1 MVLKNPFNLPTVP
14 SVSLS
19 GASDVPAIEE
29 EKISNA
35 DDSADSDLGQAC
47 GYDSTPVPRFLGWT
61 QVRAMLAKNFLAKRR
76 TPTGTFFE
84 IFSPVLIML
93 VLVSAYTL
101 SEVVREEATQYDTLN
116 ASIPGPWLDLAAQA
130 LNLSTADDMQSQQR
144 RQLHT
149 TTSSSSSPLRDAMAS
164 HALNLLQDLGLD
176 PIQSRRLQ
184 TKGVDATGNTK
195 NTTTIGG
202 SGFDFLDGSL
212 DLVKS
217 LLASPMPVPS
227 LDQFVAASRGLSSL
241 LGPDELPIVLQDSS
255 LGRSWGNLLTLGTI
269 HLSPNSS
276 AVSKF
281 QDYLSDNYPN
291 AFEYLTLKVHD
302 SEETALK
309 YINKNL
315 DNRTWAL
322 VDLSGHV
329 SDEDISYKIRM
340 NYTTLPNTN
349 LIVKF
354 VSSGLDTKYQRYYL
368 SGYLTLQRTLNEF
381 AMASINCDLSSTSSN
396 IWSMPMP
403 TAAYNQ
409 NAFFQAVGF
418 LLGLTIAMAFMYPM
432 SRSIKIM
439 VEEKELRLKETLFIL
454 GVRPWAHF
462 WSWLF
467 TNLIVFFIITILV
480 TLTLSSQILTHSNP
494 VYLLVYI
501 GLFST
506 ATIGLCFVVA
516 ACFSKA
522 KLAAIVG
529 PMALF
534 ATLLPRYIFFGS
546 NRYEAVPAKRWASLL
561 PCTAFAFGA
570 DIIADYEYA
579 EVGIQSW
586 NAGEG
591 DYSFD
596 TVIGFLFFDTLLYIF
611 LGWYLELV
619 IPRQYGVARP
629 WYFLVTPSYW
639 KSMFCCFRTIPQ
651 ASPGVPIGADVQSE
665 DSANYETVTD
675 PSWVPRVVIDDLV
688 KRYNRKPGTP
698 PAVNHLNLTLYE
710 SQITCLLGHNGAGKT
725 STISVLTGLF
735 PPTSGDCY
743 IYGHSIVNAT
753 NEARQSMGICPQ
765 HNVLFDGLTVTEHL
779 AFFQRI
785 KGIKPTKSGL
795 RLSAEEIGLG
805 DYLRTTSAALS
816 GGNKRKLSLAI
827 ALCGDPQ
834 FLMLDEPT
842 SGMDVASR
850 RNCWDLLR
858 RKREG
863 RVTLLTTH
871 FLDEASLLAD
881 RIAVMKDGQLQCCGS
896 ELFLKDRFGLGYNL
910 TVVLADSGAHR
921 TSQLSR
927 IDDEADTMENGLN
940 SLNSPDQL
948 SLSSEDRIA
957 AFLNGYIP
965 ETKLIRKSAREL
977 TFRFP
982 LGSEERFP
990 AVFDALEEE
999 RPVLSIG
1006 AYGIS
1011 NTTLEEIFLQL
1022 AEMPHVDAED
1032 DKGLIDYSHGETSTS
1047 DQFQSEE
1054 VTEDKFDDRPGPN
1067 SLEPTL
1073 SQDDLRHLNPLRQ
1086 VALLYLKR
1094 FLIQRRDLK
1103 GAFFQIILPVLLCGL
1118 VLLVLTI
1125 DVPLAGPPIEMSMS
1139 LYRSGID
1146 GFGAYTDVLVGGG
1159 ATIDLG
1165 ANTSNQSLI
1174 AEEFQSLSSVLNNT
1188 YPNSKFVN
1196 LESALSSSDVSQ
1208 YLLDTY
1214 NDHDHNARYGAF
1226 VLQDSVNL
1234 TITVD
1239 WAELAESLGRLFNF
1253 TFASDA
1259 LVDVGSILG
1268 VNGTL
1273 IEVNV
1278 TLDDIGKLLMNSSA
1292 GTNSS
1297 VMDIMAVMNGTQIN
1311 LQNVD
1316 NGWNT
1321 SNDSFTIDSLY
1332 VKAERILVDLS
1343 SITMMLEGLVID
1355 FMSTKF
1361 VHEGTFKLNITRLAD
1376 GIERFL
1382 PSGMSSFALG
1392 IDSNASILH
1401 NSSSPHAVS
1410 AFNQAYMQ
1418 YLFMQC
1424 TGNSS
1429 TSRLVAVN
1437 HPLPLTDQ
1445 QTIDIKTVLSILASL
1460 FLLIPYCY
1468 IPGAFIVFMVKE
1480 RVSKSKHLQL
1490 VSGVEL
1496 TSYWISS
1503 YLWDLTL
1510 FFVLTMLIMLVFLI
1524 YGSESAV
1531 VFVGD
1536 SESFIATM
1544 LLTLGYGFSV
1554 LPFSYLLS
1562 RPFNNH
1568 SSAQIA
1574 VMGITFLCGFVAV
1587 NTYFILSSLESTK
1600 EIAEILRPIFRLWP
1614 PYNVGQGFIEL
1625 SSAYW
1630 EREVLGSEK
1639 YPLDWDVAG
1648 KSLAIIYGLA
1658 IPYFLLLLLLEYS
1671 DDGGAGGPVGRILR
1685 TLRSSYCNMILRW
1698 HGVRKAPDGISLL
1711 LDDGLDELCQ
1721 EDDDVVDERI
1731 FVEQNKEHLK
1741 DTASVLVV
1749 GMWKVFPPTVG
1760 FFGKTCGCIRGAF
1773 KLIFC
1778 CRMSRQHPVA
1788 VGDDD
1793 ENDKSNLPKRAVRG
1807 VSTAIMEGE
1816 TYGLLGVNGAGKTTM
1831 LGVLTGDI
1839 APTGGEA
1846 YVAGH
1851 DVTGVTPGG
1860 VAAARKNIG
1869 FCPQVD
1875 PLLDLMSGRETLRM
1889 FGRLRGIPQNRLEAT
1904 VGTLLDRLTLTPY
1917 ADKVSESYS
1926 GGNKRKLSLGIAL
1939 IGDPRVLFI
1948 DEASSGMDPSTRRKT
1963 WGLIEKAAE
1972 TRSVVLT
1979 SHSMEEVE
1987 ALCTRCGI
1995 MIKGQFV
2002 CLGSVQHL
2010 KSKYVDGY
2018 TIDIHC
2024 ESGTPESEV
2033 QHVENTILTQ
2043 TLPGS
2048 IIAER
2053 HGRFMRFNLCSVSS
2067 VGLGTTFRK
2076 LQELKESTSVANY
2089 SISQCSLEDV
2099 FIKLVKSGRAPDIT
2113 PLVADQNAPSDTLTI
2128 SEPTLYT
2135 APIVAVDQQIS
2146 ASPPLVETPLSSAAM
2161 VEPESHL
2168 QVTLRPDEEK
2178 GETSTVEK
2186 EVSQSETGEREEN

>member
-1 MVLKNPFNLPTVP
+1 MANFPTVSP
-14 SVSLS
+14 VSMS
-19 GASDVPAIEE
+19 GASDVQAIEE
-29 EKISNA
+29 EKNA
-35 DDSADSDLGQAC
+35 SSAYDSADSDLDQAR
-47 GYDSTPVPRFLGWT
+47 GHISTPVPRFLGWI

-76 TPTGTFFE
+76 TPMGTFFE

-116 ASIPGPWLDLAAQA
+116 VSIPGPWIDLAALA
-130 LNLSTADDMQSQQR
+130 LNLSTTDGMQSQQR
-144 RQLHT
+144 RQLHAIT
-149 TTSSSSSPLRDAMAS
+149 PLSSSPLRDTMVS
-164 HALNLLQDLGLD
+164 HALNLMHDLGLD
-176 PIQSRRLQ
+176 PMQNRRLQ
-184 TKGVDATGNTK
+184 TNGFDATGTSK
-195 NTTTIGG
+195 NTTTAGG
-202 SGFDFLDGSL
+202 SGFDFLDGSAG
-212 DLVKS
+212 LVKS

-255 LGRSWGNLLTLGTI
+255 FGRSWGNLLTLGAL

-281 QDYLSDNYPN
+281 QDYLADTYPT
-291 AFEYLTLKVHD
+291 AVDYLTIQVHD
-302 SEETALK
+302 SEETALT

-315 DNRTWAL
+315 ANRTWAL
-322 VDLSGHV
+322 IDLSGHV
-329 SDEDISYKIRM
+329 NDEDISYKIRM

-381 AMASINCDLSSTSSN
+381 AMASINCDSSTTSDN

-432 SRSIKIM
+432 SRSIKMM
-439 VEEKELRLKETLFIL
+439 VEEKELRLTETLFIL

-494 VYLLVYI
+494 VYILVYI

-516 ACFSKA
+516 ACFSRA

-586 NAGEG
+586 NASEG

-629 WYFLVTPSYW
+629 WYFLFTPSYW
-639 KSMFCCFRTIPQ
+639 TSLFCCFRKSPSPQ
-651 ASPGVPIGADVQSE
+651 ASPGISVGADVQSE
-665 DSANYETVTD
+665 ESANYEVVTD

-688 KRYNRKPGTP
+688 KRYNRKPSTP

-779 AFFQRI
+779 AFFQKI
-785 KGIKPTKSGL
+785 KGLKPTQSGL

-834 FLMLDEPT
+834 FLLLDEPT

-896 ELFLKDRFGLGYNL
+896 ELFLKNRFGLGYNL

-921 TSQLSR
+921 TSRLSR
-927 IDDEADTMENGLN
+927 NDDEADTMENGRHPLYC
-940 SLNSPDQL
+940 PDQS
-948 SLSSEDRIA
+948 SLSPEDRIA
-957 AFLNGYIP
+957 DFLGGYIP
-965 ETKLIRKSAREL
+965 DTKLIRKSAREL

-982 LGSEERFP
+982 QGSEGRFP

-999 RPVLSIG
+999 RTILSIG

-1022 AEMPHVDAED
+1022 AETKVSLAYNSD
-1032 DKGLIDYSHGETSTS
+1032 DKVVTDSRPGETSTS
-1047 DQFQSEE
+1047 DQFQSDEI
-1054 VTEDKFDDRPGPN
+1054 TAQKIDDPQYAN
-1067 SLEPTL
+1067 TLKPTL

-1125 DVPLAGPPIEMSMS
+1125 DVPLAGPPIELSMS

-1146 GFGAYTDVLVGGG
+1146 GFGASTDVLVGGG
-1159 ATIDLG
+1159 ATIDPG
-1165 ANTSNQSLI
+1165 ATASNQSLI
-1174 AEEFQSLSSVLNNT
+1174 AAEFESLSSVLHNM
-1188 YPNSKFVN
+1188 YPNSEFIN
-1196 LESALSSSDVSQ
+1196 LVSAVSSSDVSQ

-1226 VLQDSVNL
+1226 VLQDKVNM

-1239 WAELAESLGRLFNF
+1239 WAEMAKSLGRLVNF
-1253 TFASDA
+1253 SVASDD
-1259 LVDVGSILG
+1259 LLDVGSALG
-1268 VNGTL
+1268 YNGTL
-1273 IEVNV
+1273 LEVNA
-1278 TLDDIGKLLMNSSA
+1278 TLDDIDEFLGHVVNSSI

-1297 VMDIMAVMNGTQIN
+1297 VTDMVSMLNATQGA
-1311 LQNVD
+1311 LQNIA
-1316 NGWNT
+1316 NGWNASKDNT
-1321 SNDSFTIDSLY
+1321 TVDRLY
-1332 VKAERILVDLS
+1332 VRAERILVDLS
-1343 SITMMLEGLVID
+1343 SFTMILDGFVID
-1355 FMSTKF
+1355 FMSMKF
-1361 VHEGTFKLNITRLAD
+1361 APEGTFNLSMSSLAD
-1376 GIERFL
+1376 AIERLL
-1382 PSGMSSFALG
+1382 PSGTSSFALG
-1392 IDSNASILH
+1392 INSTATILH

-1445 QTIDIKTVLSILASL
+1445 QTIDIKTVLSVLASL

-1510 FFVLTMLIMLVFLI
+1510 FFVLTMLIMAVFLI

-1554 LPFSYLLS
+1554 LPFAYLLS

-1587 NTYFILSSLESTK
+1587 NTYFILSTLESTK
-1600 EIAEILRPIFRLWP
+1600 EIAEILRPIFQLWP
-1614 PYNVGQGFIEL
+1614 PYNVGEGFIEL

-1630 EREVLGSEK
+1630 EREVLGYEK

-1648 KSLAIIYGLA
+1648 KSLAIIYALA

-1711 LDDGLDELCQ
+1711 LDDGLDDVCQ
-1721 EDDDVVDERI
+1721 EDDDVAEERV
-1731 FVEQNKEHLK
+1731 FVEQNKEDLK
-1741 DTASVLVV
+1741 GTASVLLIDL
-1749 GMWKVFPPTVG
+1749 WKVFPPTVS
-1760 FFGKTCGCIRGAF
+1760 FFGKTCGWIRGIF
-1773 KLIFC
+1773 KLIC
-1778 CRMSRQHPVA
+1778 CCGIFRQHHVP

-1816 TYGLLGVNGAGKTTM
+1816 TYGLLGG
-1831 LGVLTGDI
+1831 
-1839 APTGGEA
+1839 
-1846 YVAGH
+1846 
-1851 DVTGVTPGG
+1851 
-1860 VAAARKNIG
+1860 
-1869 FCPQVD
+1869 
-1875 PLLDLMSGRETLRM
+1875 
-1889 FGRLRGIPQNRLEAT
+1889 
-1904 VGTLLDRLTLTPY
+1904 
-1917 ADKVSESYS
+1917 
-1926 GGNKRKLSLGIAL
+1926 
-1939 IGDPRVLFI
+1939 
-1948 DEASSGMDPSTRRKT
+1948 
-1963 WGLIEKAAE
+1963 
-1972 TRSVVLT
+1972 
-1979 SHSMEEVE
+1979 
-1987 ALCTRCGI
+1987 
-1995 MIKGQFV
+1995 
-2002 CLGSVQHL
+2002 
-2010 KSKYVDGY
+2010 
-2018 TIDIHC
+2018 
-2024 ESGTPESEV
+2024 
-2033 QHVENTILTQ
+2033 
-2043 TLPGS
+2043 
-2048 IIAER
+2048 
-2053 HGRFMRFNLCSVSS
+2053 
-2067 VGLGTTFRK
+2067 
-2076 LQELKESTSVANY
+2076 
-2089 SISQCSLEDV
+2089 
-2099 FIKLVKSGRAPDIT
+2099 
-2113 PLVADQNAPSDTLTI
+2113 
-2128 SEPTLYT
+2128 
-2135 APIVAVDQQIS
+2135 
-2146 ASPPLVETPLSSAAM
+2146 
-2161 VEPESHL
+2161 
-2168 QVTLRPDEEK
+2168 
-2178 GETSTVEK
+2178 
-2186 EVSQSETGEREEN
+2186 